1 MFILFKVINAYITA
15 LVRRFNLEGDE
26 NVFLIESFTMSKIW
40 RGSYQTLRK
49 LDPSKYSLIL
59 GIINEHHHWTLAVIY
74 PSQKKTIFLAP
85 LGESKEKVRKCLE
98 TTRAFMRTKGC
109 QVSRWS
115 CETVSHPIQSDG
127 TSCGVFVCKV
137 CIQYSYYISFSVI
150 I

>member
-26 NVFLIESFTMSKIW
+26 KAFLIESFTMSKIW
-40 RGSYQTLRK
+40 RGSYQILRK

-59 GIINEHHHWTLAVIY
+59 GIINEHHHWTLTMSISMSAEDEDLSYCMQTNKLTNTNLVLR
-74 PSQKKTIFLAP
+74 T
-85 LGESKEKVRKCLE
+85 
-98 TTRAFMRTKGC
+98 FMRTKGC

-127 TSCGVFVCKV
+127 TSCGVCVCKV
-137 CIQYSYYISFSVI
+137 CIQYSYYISFSMI